1 MGSRWWE
8 YMNPPIHLS
17 QCCLPDSKK
26 VFSNFYCTWH
36 DITSQICVQLHRWLS
51 MTMGATCT
59 IIAWTENH
67 SSLRIHGFWWIDF
80 IGLIIQVSIFIC
92 IYPKPTALNS
102 FFFLLACSVGY
113 NLSSYP
119 QFSAVNSQVVEQSN
133 SLLKRIRSTIS
144 YMSATNFVKHCALF
158 FWYHNKTK
166 STSLYEVTCV
176 DHWFCPV
183 EFIMLLQSQL
193 NAGWNLIV
201 QCYIFSSLKTTAC
214 MYLVH
219 VVVRSVVCAYQP
231 FCQRTHRV
239 T

>member
-1 MGSRWWE
+1 MS
-8 YMNPPIHLS
+8 
-17 QCCLPDSKK
+17 
-26 VFSNFYCTWH
+26 VF
-36 DITSQICVQLHRWLS
+36 L
-51 MTMGATCT
+51 
-59 IIAWTENH
+59 
-67 SSLRIHGFWWIDF
+67 
-80 IGLIIQVSIFIC
+80 C

-176 DHWFCPV
+176 DHCGCRV
-183 EFIMLLQSQL
+183 VNIMLLQSQL

-201 QCYIFSSLKTTAC
+201 QHYICSSLQQLHAC
-214 MYLVH
+214 CSKYI
-219 VVVRSVVCAYQP
+219 CAYQP
-231 FCQRTHRV
+231 FCQRISSCIIIQLSV
-239 T
+239 WDS